1 MTEQAEEKKLP
12 ASDKK
17 LREGRRKGQ
26 VSHSRD
32 LISGFT
38 LVAALVYLFY
48 AWTGFMERLNQLVE
62 TVISWPESSF
72 EATSAQALH
81 HSVLVVATALVPV
94 AILVVVFTIAL
105 SIFVTGGPVFAV
117 EPIKPRF
124 DHISPAKG
132 IKRIFSLRNLIEFAK
147 GLTKIV
153 LLSAL
158 FMAIFLAWLQSLFE
172 APSCGETC
180 LEQVFKSVLV
190 PLGGAAALTFVVTG
204 AVDLFLQRWL
214 FLRDMRMTR
223 SEYKRERKDLE
234 GDPQIRQAR
243 YRQRHASANA
253 SGETVKAGIRHANI
267 VFSDHGR
274 LIALRYVKGETS
286 VPVVV
291 AKGRGDGARK
301 QLIEAQRQGLAVAND
316 QEALDLLFP
325 NSAVGDAI
333 DQSAFAVVVRNLVR
347 FNLV

>member
-1 MTEQAEEKKLP
+1 MNEQAEEKKLP

-48 AWTGFMERLNQLVE
+48 AWNGFMERLNQLVE

-105 SIFVTGGPVFAV
+105 SMFVTGGPVFAV

-124 DHISPAKG
+124 DHINPAKG
-132 IKRIFSLRNLIEFAK
+132 IKRIFSLRILIEFTK
-147 GLTKIV
+147 GLTKIL

-158 FMAIFLAWLQSLFE
+158 FFFIFLAWLQSLLE
-172 APSCGETC
+172 APSCGAIC
-180 LEQVFKSVLV
+180 LEQVFKSLLM
-190 PLGGAAALTFVVTG
+190 PIGGAAALTFIVTG
-204 AVDLFLQRWL
+204 VIDLFLQRWL

-234 GDPQIRQAR
+234 GDPQIRQER
-243 YRQRHASANA
+243 FRQRHASA

-267 VFSDHGR
+267 VFFDDGR
-274 LIALRYVKGETS
+274 LIALRYIRGETS

-291 AKGRGDGARK
+291 AKSRGEGARK
-301 QLIEAQRQGLAVAND
+301 QLIEAQRYGLAVADD

-333 DQSAFAVVVRNLVR
+333 DQSAFAAVVRNLVR